1 MPRYT
6 SDETS
11 NSRSR
16 SRSSD
21 SGSGTSV
28 EREFYDDIEEDEIEE
43 ELKNEE
49 KDYGAVDSDDEE
61 DDFDDED
68 VAKVTLELAAVPAD
82 FEKGLKLPAMRRLIP
97 EHRETKSTSNNSSKS
112 TSSSRS
118 SSSSSP
124 VVIQV
129 LIPQLCLGVEHASG
143 ITDLWQEALDEEA
156 DSTTHEDG
164 ILVDGINIHDI
175 ECTIEGASGLL
186 MFLAMVASDVR
197 HLRLSNVTTGGSP
210 SKKQNQQHQ
219 KNRSLN
225 SSSHHSSVSQDNDT
239 VLNTIALAFADT
251 PLLSL
256 DLSRNHITRDLLDV
270 FGQQE
275 DLELLSLN
283 DCTLVGGAERG
294 YNAFSRAIREMRRIK
309 QLELSNTG
317 LDARALKHLTSTLK
331 RSELSLQALNVSR
344 NPLLGDDGCILLAA
358 CAKDI
363 AQSQQNPKRVP
374 TRINVERCN
383 VGNVGALALLSVLG
397 KIFHGQKEEKL
408 GFQILIDESKGG
420 NSKLDMVKVALEL
433 ASKTPS
439 RSQQLSATTATSTRE
454 QGVQAGNSAEERD
467 RANELKSLRRREAL
481 LQGRLEAME
490 EELRQLNDEKATL
503 LGAFSV
509 LGASQLVEERSSML
523 RRLEELEMAVLGQVS
538 PPSDKTGR
546 VGSQQR
552 NEIGSLAISGHSA
565 ASRSQNL
572 LEVGKKG
579 SSHRHPLGIN
589 KDRMRANVLS
599 EIASFQRQKERQAEA
614 GVRNFTNV
622 SPAPVLRASSSE
634 KLGRND
640 DTIMRRGPDRS
651 LHRQQSTSSVT
662 GQARDSVNQRNHF
675 NMPASGRERGLVRQ
689 DSNRSVASMKSAA
702 STRSIS
708 TMKSMSTMR
717 SVRSQRSRGIQR
729 HHSDSHQ
736 SFSSHTSGESTG
748 KTAAA
753 APFRRTMMTKLKK
766 DTRLSASV
774 SNLDLHRPGLE
785 RSDSISSIQSE
796 LRSRKPSLLQ
806 ESNGPEVSIRGRR
819 LPVQNANRETRRSVS
834 RSSSGDGSLTH
845 RVVPGN
851 PSLQREISERRRRSL
866 LRATKS
872 LPITRPQRIVS
883 DQHSIRRPEAKN
895 GSILKVSSNH
905 STSSELHVK
914 GSTGSI
920 QSKQND
926 RMSASLSA
934 LSYQDEFSV
943 KTRKSSSSHSRSLRN
958 TSNHSHSNTVDDE
971 SIHDPFGEENKHGNH
986 GNSASSS
993 MHLDDVFFKHKLA
1006 DVAEERPSME
1016 GSSSPATPKSTLS
1029 DRQVRS
1035 EHAKRETDR
1044 GLPVLLEY
1052 DSSGS
1057 SFVNPDFRNLFS
1069 KSKSVSANITTQD
1082 VEIDGVRIKD
1092 TDEEAFEKLRAK
1104 FLKKKPGSGR
1114 SIGDTSSP
1122 ISKKDD
1128 FPPKSPTRT
1137 TDDYDAS
1144 VTDPPKASF
1153 PNLEDPSTPHTVPA
1167 DSKSSL
1173 TESSLESGKIYVA

>member
-1 MPRYT
+1 MSRYAT
-6 SDETS
+6 DETS

-28 EREFYDDIEEDEIEE
+28 EREFYDDIEEEE
-43 ELKNEE
+43 EEE
-49 KDYGAVDSDDEE
+49 AVDSDDDERG
-61 DDFDDED
+61 FDGDED

-97 EHRETKSTSNNSSKS
+97 EHSESNGRSHNSSKS
-112 TSSSRS
+112 KSSSKS
-118 SSSSSP
+118 SSSSSSM

-156 DSTTHEDG
+156 DNTTHEDG

-197 HLRLSNVTTGGSP
+197 HLRLSNVATGGP
-210 SKKQNQQHQ
+210 PTQKQNQQQQH
-219 KNRSLN
+219 KHRSLN
-225 SSSHHSSVSQDNDT
+225 SSSHHSSISQDNDT

-283 DCTLVGGAERG
+283 DCKLVGGAERG
-294 YNAFSRAIREMRRIK
+294 YNAFSRAIKEMRRMK

-317 LDARALKHLTSTLK
+317 LEPRALKHLTSTLK
-331 RSELSLQALNVSR
+331 RSELSLQALNLSR

-358 CAKDI
+358 CAKEI
-363 AQSQQNPKRVP
+363 AQSQQKPKRVP

-397 KIFHGQKEEKL
+397 KIFHGQKEEKRD
-408 GFQILIDESKGG
+408 FRILIDESKGG
-420 NSKLDMVKVALEL
+420 NAKLDMVKVALEL
-433 ASKTPS
+433 ASKAPS
-439 RSQQLSATTATSTRE
+439 RSQQVSTTTATSTRE
-454 QGVQAGNSAEERD
+454 QGVQAGNPARERD
-467 RANELKSLRRREAL
+467 RENELKSLRRREAL
-481 LQGRLEAME
+481 LQGRLSAME

-509 LGASQLVEERSSML
+509 LGASQQVEERSSMI
-523 RRLEELEMAVLGQVS
+523 RRIEELEMTVLGQV
-538 PPSDKTGR
+538 PPATGTYGR
-546 VGSQQR
+546 GSSQQQK
-552 NEIGSLAISGHSA
+552 ESGSLAISGSSVS
-565 ASRSQNL
+565 SRSQSL
-572 LEVGKKG
+572 VEVGRKG
-579 SSHRHPLGIN
+579 SSHRHPLGTN

-599 EIASFQRQKERQAEA
+599 EIASFQRQKERQVEA
-614 GVRNFTNV
+614 GVRNFV
-622 SPAPVLRASSSE
+622 RSPVLRASSSDHI
-634 KLGRND
+634 LRNE
-640 DTIMRRGPDRS
+640 DTTMRRGPDRS
-651 LHRQQSTSSVT
+651 LHRQLSMSSVNS
-662 GQARDSVNQRNHF
+662 QARDRVIQRNHS
-675 NMPASGRERGLVRQ
+675 NASESGIERGLVRQ

-717 SVRSQRSRGIQR
+717 SARSQRSRGIQR

-736 SFSSHTSGESTG
+736 SFSSHTSGGSIG

-806 ESNGPEVSIRGRR
+806 ESSGPEVSIRGRR
-819 LPVQNANRETRRSVS
+819 LPVQNANREIRRSVS
-834 RSSSGDGSLTH
+834 RSSSGDGSLPRPVLGENT
-845 RVVPGN
+845 
-851 PSLQREISERRRRSL
+851 SLQREISERRRRSL
-866 LRATKS
+866 LQATKS
-872 LPITRPQRIVS
+872 LPISKPQRIVS
-883 DQHSIRRPEAKN
+883 DQHSVRRSEAKN

-905 STSSELHVK
+905 STSSEMNVK
-914 GSTGSI
+914 GSTGSMH
-920 QSKQND
+920 SKPHD

-934 LSYQDEFSV
+934 SSYQDDFSS

-958 TSNHSHSNTVDDE
+958 ASNHSRSNTGDDE
-971 SIHDPFGEENKHGNH
+971 SIDDPFGDEINH
-986 GNSASSS
+986 GNSTSSS

-1006 DVAEERPSME
+1006 DVAEERPSTAE
-1016 GSSSPATPKSTLS
+1016 PSSPATPKSTLS
-1029 DRQVRS
+1029 DRKVRS
-1035 EHAKRETDR
+1035 EHTKHETDR

-1057 SFVNPDFRNLFS
+1057 SFVNPDFRSLLN
-1069 KSKSVSANITTQD
+1069 KSKSVSANITTQESERD
-1082 VEIDGVRIKD
+1082 SVGIKD
-1092 TDEEAFEKLRAK
+1092 ADEEAFEKLRSK
-1104 FLKKKPGSGR
+1104 FLKKKPSSER
-1114 SIGDTSSP
+1114 SLRDSSSP
-1122 ISKKDD
+1122 TTQKDD
-1128 FPPKSPTRT
+1128 FPPKSPRRT
-1137 TDDYDAS
+1137 TDDYEKVVTNPPQAS
-1144 VTDPPKASF
+1144 I
-1153 PNLEDPSTPHTVPA
+1153 PNLKDPSTPHTVPTT

-1173 TESSLESGKIYVA
+1173 TPSSLDSGKIYVA